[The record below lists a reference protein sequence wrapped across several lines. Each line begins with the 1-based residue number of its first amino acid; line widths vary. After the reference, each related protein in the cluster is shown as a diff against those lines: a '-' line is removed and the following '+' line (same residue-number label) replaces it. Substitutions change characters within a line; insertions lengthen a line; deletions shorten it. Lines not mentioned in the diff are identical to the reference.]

1 MSAGSAACGAQSDG
15 DFVRGEEEGKACL
28 VWAHTRHQPRP
39 IRQAQLHRCVDTLF
53 LAELRTSGEVDADP
67 EPTCFILPHH
77 SMELLRQKSMAE
89 LCESMTPESLVEP
102 ATCVHFDRDESF
114 EARVHN
120 LGVAL
125 TGGGADCAKPLTAPS
140 QRARQ
145 RATCCG
151 EP

>member
-1 MSAGSAACGAQSDG
+1 MEKLRYVFVFAGCLQDLLHVEHKVTVTSCE
-15 DFVRGEEEGKACL
+15 VRKKA
-28 VWAHTRHQPRP
+28 RH
-39 IRQAQLHRCVDTLF
+39 RQAQLHRCVDTLF
-53 LAELRTSGEVDADP
+53 LAELRTSGEVDVDP

-125 TGGGADCAKPLTAPS
+125 TGGGADSAKPLTAPS